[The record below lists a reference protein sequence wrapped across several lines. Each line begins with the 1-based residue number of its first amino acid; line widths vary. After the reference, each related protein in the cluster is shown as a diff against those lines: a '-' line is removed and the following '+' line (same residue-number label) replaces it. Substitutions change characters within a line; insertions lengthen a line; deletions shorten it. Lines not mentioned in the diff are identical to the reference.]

1 MDRKTLAIFSSDKRV
16 KDYLVKTIREVIENK
31 VGIKSYSLD
40 EGITPVNDDIL
51 VMTSGDFMTPIAKRI
66 FPQGK
71 IIAAKRLIT
80 GYNLEKVIML
90 PKGKKVLVVN
100 HPRVTSE
107 ETIESLLN
115 LGINHLEYEP
125 FWKGKK
131 IDYNTI
137 DTAISPGMI
146 HLCPEPIKNKIDIG
160 PRTISASTFL
170 KIITELNLDLEY
182 LEKFTVYYN
191 NLLLET
197 SRRIAM
203 MHEQS
208 EMLRKNQEII
218 LNEIDEGIISVDQNE
233 NIIIANEMATKLLK
247 CDIGKNNR
255 NFREIIT
262 RFKKI
267 KLFTDDDRDN
277 RISAIYSI
285 HEKEILINKI
295 PVVGT
300 KDKNFIY
307 TFKEISKLQAL
318 ENTVRR
324 KLAEKG
330 YVAKYVFDDIWTKS
344 EKVRRVKDKALK
356 FAKTDKNTLIIG
368 ESGTGK
374 ELFAQAI
381 HNESLRKNGP
391 FVAVNFAALPEN
403 LVESELFGYE
413 EGAFTGAKKGG
424 KLGLFEQAHGGTIFL
439 DEIGDAPL
447 NVQTSLLRVLQE
459 RQIMRVGGDKLIP
472 VDVRIIA
479 ATNKNLIESIKTN
492 QFREDLYYRISVLPI
507 KIPPLRQRKEDIIYF
522 FTMFFKRHNMIKHF
536 TPGAKKVILEY
547 DFPGNVRELKN
558 IADYLYVSKTN
569 SDFIEVEDLPEH
581 LIQNS
586 HEMYKVVMDKTSF
599 ELNEQ
604 QLALNQIDI
613 KDVFYILDLLFK
625 NKNRGIGR
633 YKMMSILKREIDHIT
648 EGYLRKTQRILREL
662 NLVTIGKNKQGTR
675 ITEEGIFF
683 LQYLQT
689 IFWDNEHELY

>member
-1 MDRKTLAIFSSDKRV
+1 M
-16 KDYLVKTIREVIENK
+16 
-31 VGIKSYSLD
+31 
-40 EGITPVNDDIL
+40 
-51 VMTSGDFMTPIAKRI
+51 
-66 FPQGK
+66 
-71 IIAAKRLIT
+71 
-80 GYNLEKVIML
+80 
-90 PKGKKVLVVN
+90 VN

-115 LGINHLEYEP
+115 LGIDHLEYEP

-131 IDYNTI
+131 IDYNII

-146 HLCPEPIKNKIDIG
+146 HLCPETIKNKIDIG

-191 NLLLET
+191 NFLLET
-197 SRRIAM
+197 SRKIAT

-233 NIIIANEMATKLLK
+233 DIIIANKMATKLLK
-247 CDIGKNNR
+247 CEIGQNNR
-255 NFREIIT
+255 NFKGIIT
-262 RFKKI
+262 GFKRIKI
-267 KLFTDDDRDN
+267 FKDDHRDNN

-285 HEKEILINKI
+285 HGKDILINKI
-295 PVVGT
+295 PVVGP
-300 KDKNFIY
+300 KDKHFIY
-307 TFKEISKLQAL
+307 TFKEISELQAM

-344 EKVRRVKDKALK
+344 EKVKKVKDKALK
-356 FAKTDKNTLIIG
+356 FAKTDKNILITG

-479 ATNKNLIESIKTN
+479 ATNKNLIESIQTN
-492 QFREDLYYRISVLPI
+492 QFREDLYYRINVLPLE
-507 KIPPLRQRKEDIIYF
+507 IPPLRQRKEDIIYL
-522 FTMFFKRHNMIKHF
+522 FTMFFKRHNLIKHF
-536 TPGAKKVILEY
+536 TPSAREAILEY

-558 IADYLYVSKTN
+558 IADYLYVSNIDK
-569 SDFIEVEDLPEH
+569 DFIDLEDLPEQI
-581 LIQNS
+581 IQNY
-586 HEMYKVVMDKTSF
+586 HEKYKEYMDITNY
-599 ELNEQ
+599 EIIEQ
-604 QLALNQIDI
+604 HLDKNQIDL
-613 KDVFYILDLLFK
+613 KDVYYILDLLTK
-625 NKNRGIGR
+625 EKSGGLGR
-633 YKMMSILKREIDHIT
+633 YKMMSILKYNLNLNNIT
-648 EGYLRKTQRILREL
+648 EGYLKKCQKVLSNL
-662 NLVTIGKNKQGTR
+662 NLVCVGKTKQGTK
-675 ITEEGIFF
+675 ITKEGTVF
-683 LQYLQT
+683 LQYLQ
-689 IFWDNEHELY
+689 IKLQDNKEEL